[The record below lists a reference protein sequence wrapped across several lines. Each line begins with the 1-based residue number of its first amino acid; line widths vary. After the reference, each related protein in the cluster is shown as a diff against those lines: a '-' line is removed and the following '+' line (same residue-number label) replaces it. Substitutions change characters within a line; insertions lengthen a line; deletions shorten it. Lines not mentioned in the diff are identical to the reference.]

1 MNAKPIP
8 PKEMVLIALMFPIL
22 GILFGGIYSYPAG
35 RLTKER
41 DPWFTLLLAAGLA
54 FTIFA
59 VGYAVHASSAHLGMV
74 WLASIVLLL
83 LVRAAF
89 GLVGNLEH
97 SGMVHMATLFIL
109 VLVLFFTRHPRQA
122 SSASDLGKLVF
133 DESVGRII
141 WRVWPKKAGS
151 NMKEAFYHVMSRGE
165 AFDALAVLGGEG
177 KSS

>member
-41 DPWFTLLLAAGLA
+41 DPWFTLLLATGLA
-54 FTIFA
+54 FSIFGI
-59 VGYAVHASSAHLGMV
+59 GYFVHASPSHLGMV

-89 GLVGNLEH
+89 GLRGNFEH
-97 SGMVHMATLFIL
+97 FGMVHIATLLIL
-109 VLVLFFTRHPRQA
+109 FAVLIFTRHPNRTSSNRSSLALTGGGPAGRASKLSGAEQA
-122 SSASDLGKLVF
+122 RSNH
-133 DESVGRII
+133 
-141 WRVWPKKAGS
+141 AG
-151 NMKEAFYHVMSRGE
+151 G
-165 AFDALAVLGGEG
+165 LP
-177 KSS
+177 